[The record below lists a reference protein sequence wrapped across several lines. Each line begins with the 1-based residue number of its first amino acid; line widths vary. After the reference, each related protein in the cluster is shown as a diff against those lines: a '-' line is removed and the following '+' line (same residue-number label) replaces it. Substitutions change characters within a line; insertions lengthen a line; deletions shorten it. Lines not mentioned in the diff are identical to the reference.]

1 MADSRYGNAYRHH
14 GSTGSGLHPDLL
26 HRRLGLEFADMTK
39 EDTPPPAVIEYWKR
53 RIEEF
58 KVKLEADPDN
68 KIFDFWLACYEGYFA
83 AFSKDTKK

>member
-1 MADSRYGNAYRHH
+1 
-14 GSTGSGLHPDLL
+14 
-26 HRRLGLEFADMTK
+26 MTK